1 MVEATILGIAAWP
14 DTKTHGNSEFFRFFH
29 HLRLG
34 GLPWIYA
41 TCPKAGKDDFYAC
54 QTDRPKRGKEWT
66 EFTKW
71 RWMGMDGDGWRRM
84 K

>member
-14 DTKTHGNSEFFRFFH
+14 DTKTHENFESEAKGDSNFSVFPTLLRF
-29 HLRLG
+29 G

-54 QTDRPKRGKEWT
+54 QTDRPKREKSGLS
-66 EFTKW
+66 
-71 RWMGMDGDGWRRM
+71 
-84 K
+84 